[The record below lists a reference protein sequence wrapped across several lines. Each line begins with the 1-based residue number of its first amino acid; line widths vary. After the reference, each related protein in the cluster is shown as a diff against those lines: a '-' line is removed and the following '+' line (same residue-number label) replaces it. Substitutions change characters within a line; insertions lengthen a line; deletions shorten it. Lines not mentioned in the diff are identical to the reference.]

1 MARQY
6 SLNLSRWEP
15 RRWMC
20 RYGRSRE
27 IVLDLPQE
35 VIEEVY
41 SVILLNFEVQ
51 S

>member
-1 MARQY
+1 LHQDI
-6 SLNLSRWEP
+6 LSKG
-15 RRWMC
+15 

-35 VIEEVY
+35 VIEEIN
-41 SVILLNFEVQ
+41 SVILLNFEMH